1 MTLTKNQLIKVY
13 NKYCPKF
20 ELLPNE
26 QNLNDALEIN
36 NPLYFGLNDALE
48 YYERKLK
55 EFKILAIAFK
65 KSEYQIPEFLI
76 SNGLNCSKKIRQL
89 KIRMDQG
96 D

>member
-13 NKYCPKF
+13 NKYYPKF

-26 QNLNDALEIN
+26 YLNLNDALK
-36 NPLYFGLNDALE
+36 

-65 KSEYQIPEFLI
+65 KSEYQIPEFLV

-89 KIRMDQG
+89 KIRMDKG

>member
-13 NKYCPKF
+13 NKYYPKF

-26 QNLNDALEIN
+26 QN
-36 NPLYFGLNDALE
+36 LNDALE

-65 KSEYQIPEFLI
+65 KSEYQIPEFLV
-76 SNGLNCSKKIRQL
+76 SNGLNSSKKIRQL
-89 KIRMDQG
+89 KIRMDKG
-96 D
+96 E